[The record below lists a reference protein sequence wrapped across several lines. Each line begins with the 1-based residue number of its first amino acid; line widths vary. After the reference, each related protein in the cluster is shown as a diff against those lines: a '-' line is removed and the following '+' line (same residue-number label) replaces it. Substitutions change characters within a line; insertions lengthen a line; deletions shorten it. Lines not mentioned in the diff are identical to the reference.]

1 MPASHKTKIAIGK
14 CHRLI
19 EERTNLTKFD
29 ASVLMADILKIL
41 EKDWVLEA
49 RQETADTIIRIVNDQ
64 LKNEKIDAKF
74 KVRKLTN
81 KGVEVSAVIGNRILG
96 EDETPEEDEDGRA
109 AEERT

>member
-19 EERTNLTKFD
+19 EERTNLKKWD
-29 ASVLMADILKIL
+29 ATVLMADILKIL

-74 KVRKLTN
+74 KLRKLTN
-81 KGVEVSAVIGNRILG
+81 KGVEVSAVIGNRMLG
-96 EDETPEEDEDGRA
+96 EDETSEED
-109 AEERT
+109 TNHVC

>member
-19 EERTNLTKFD
+19 EERTNLKKWD
-29 ASVLMADILKIL
+29 ATVLMSDILKIL

-49 RQETADTIIRIVNDQ
+49 RQETADTILRIVNDQ
-64 LKNEKIDAKF
+64 LKSEKIDAKF

-81 KGVEVSAVIGNRILG
+81 KGVEVSAVIGNRMLG
-96 EDETPEEDEDGRA
+96 EDATPEEDEDGRA
-109 AEERT
+109 AEERD

>member
-29 ASVLMADILKIL
+29 ASVLMSDILKIL

-49 RQETADTIIRIVNDQ
+49 RQETADTILRIVNNQ
-64 LKNEKIDAKF
+64 LKGEKIDAKF
-74 KVRKLTN
+74 KLRKITN
-81 KGVEVSAVIGNRILG
+81 KGVEVSAVIGNRMLG
-96 EDETPEEDEDGRA
+96 EDETSEEDKNGRA
-109 AEERT
+109 AEEKA

>member
-1 MPASHKTKIAIGK
+1 MAASHKTKIAIGK

-19 EERTNLTKFD
+19 EERTNLKKWD
-29 ASVLMADILKIL
+29 ATVLMSDILKIL

-81 KGVEVSAVIGNRILG
+81 KGVEVSAVIGNRMIG
-96 EDETPEEDEDGRA
+96 EDETSEEDENGRA
-109 AEERT
+109 AEERD

>member
-19 EERTNLTKFD
+19 EERTNLSKWD
-29 ASVLMADILKIL
+29 AMVLMSDILKIL

-49 RQETADTIIRIVNDQ
+49 RNETADTILRIVNDQ
-64 LKNEKIDAKF
+64 LKGEKIDAKF

-81 KGVEVSAVIGNRILG
+81 KGVEVSAVIGNRMLG
-96 EDETPEEDEDGRA
+96 EDETSEEDENGRA
-109 AEERT
+109 AEEKA